1 MKRLKPH
8 LKELNKKEE
17 FFNIYQEIYPHR
29 FLKLCETEHLLHR
42 GNLGVSK
49 SGLNL
54 LGGVLTGTVGR
65 LRALEALILDLS
77 ADSSNKKRNPC
88 GFLFST

>member
-29 FLKLCETEHLLHR
+29 FLKLCETEQLLHW
-42 GNLGVSK
+42 GNGCFVK
-49 SGLNL
+49 I
-54 LGGVLTGTVGR
+54 R
-65 LRALEALILDLS
+65 
-77 ADSSNKKRNPC
+77 P
-88 GFLFST
+88 